1 MPYDNTESRT
11 QAETAFRVSETGTNS
26 SVRRPNQPIRVLY
39 SYPLKIGAGRICHTA
54 WQQVNGLAA
63 AGGDVLLFPGVLHKL
78 VPSTVTVRPTLSRG
92 KFRISYKLLGNMRA
106 LALHDYI
113 VSRRIEKLAGQID
126 VIHTWPDAALR
137 TLKTATRLGIPT
149 VLERPNTHTRYA
161 YETVQRESKRLG
173 VLLPPDNEYA
183 NKVDVLRREEEE
195 YQLADY
201 LLCPSD
207 FVLQTFLDQG
217 FPSAKLMRHQYGY
230 DERAF
235 YPGIDLDVP
244 TKRGFTML
252 FAGDCAVRKG
262 VHFAL
267 EAWLKS
273 PAHRDGT
280 FLIAGN
286 FLPAYAEK
294 LSGMLSHPSVQVL
307 GFRSDVAELMRN
319 SDVFVLPSIE
329 EGSALVTSEARGSG
343 CVLLVSEATG
353 AICEH
358 MQNALVHR
366 VGDVET
372 LSRQISLLHND
383 QAFLDR
389 LRTAS
394 LSSVH
399 EITWAAA
406 GVRLL
411 QVYRNVIAAK
421 GDAVSS
427 PRVRAQEDAEESLQH
442 G

>member
-1 MPYDNTESRT
+1 MKTSVEDEISNSNSDRAERT
-11 QAETAFRVSETGTNS
+11 AGLPGHDGDRV
-26 SVRRPNQPIRVLY
+26 RVLY

-54 WQQVNGLAA
+54 WQQVNGIAA
-63 AGGDVLLFPGVLHKL
+63 AGADVMLFPGVLHKP
-78 VPSTVTVRPTLSRG
+78 VAPTVTVRSTLSRG
-92 KFRISYKLLGNMRA
+92 RFRISYKLVGNMRA

-113 VSRRIEKLAGQID
+113 VSRRIERLAGQID
-126 VIHTWPDAALR
+126 VIHTWPNSALQ
-137 TLKTATRLGIPT
+137 TLKVAVRLGIPT

-161 YETVQRESKRLG
+161 YATVQRESERLEI
-173 VLLPPDNEYA
+173 LLPPDNEYA
-183 NKVDVLRREEEE
+183 NKADVLRKEEEE

-207 FVLQTFLDQG
+207 FVRQTFLDQG
-217 FPSAKLMRHQYGY
+217 FSSVKLLRHQYGY
-230 DERAF
+230 DEKTY
-235 YPGIDLDVP
+235 YPDRNAS
-244 TKRGFTML
+244 TQKKRGLTML

-273 PAHRDGT
+273 SAHHDGT
-280 FLIAGN
+280 FMIAGN

-294 LSGMLSHPSVQVL
+294 LAPMLSHPSVQVL
-307 GFRSDVAELMRN
+307 GFRNDIAELMRK
-319 SDVFVLPSIE
+319 SDVFILPSIE

-353 AICEH
+353 AICKDME
-358 MQNALVHR
+358 NALVHR

-372 LSRQISLLHND
+372 LSRQITLLNED
-383 QAFLDR
+383 RNLLQR

-394 LSSVH
+394 LSSVD

-411 QVYRNVIAAK
+411 QVYR
-421 GDAVSS
+421 DAINGKRNQS
-427 PRVRAQEDAEESLQH
+427 RIDI
-442 G
+442 

>member
-1 MPYDNTESRT
+1 MTYTNTQDRT
-11 QAETAFRVSETGTNS
+11 HDSTAFRVSETRTGIG
-26 SVRRPNQPIRVLY
+26 RHPNQPIRVLY

-54 WQQVNGLAA
+54 WQQVNGVAA
-63 AGGDVLLFPGVLHKL
+63 AGADVLLFPGVLHKP
-78 VPSTVTVRPTLSRG
+78 VAATVTVRPTLSRG
-92 KFRISYKLLGNMRA
+92 KLRISYKLVGIMRA

-113 VSRRIEKLAGQID
+113 VSRRIEKLVGQID
-126 VIHTWPDAALR
+126 IIHTWPDAALQ
-137 TLKTATRLGIPT
+137 TLKTAARLGIPT

-217 FPSAKLMRHQYGY
+217 FPSDKLMRHQYGY
-230 DERAF
+230 DDKA
-235 YPGIDLDVP
+235 YCPGVDPAVQV
-244 TKRGFTML
+244 KRGLTML

-273 PAHRDGT
+273 PAHHDGT
-280 FLIAGN
+280 FMIAGN
-286 FLPAYAEK
+286 FLPAYAGK

-307 GFRSDVAELMRN
+307 GFRNDIPELMRK

-353 AICEH
+353 AICKH
-358 MQNALVHR
+358 MENALVHR

-372 LSRQISLLHND
+372 LSRQISLLHED
-383 QAFLDR
+383 RALLGR

-394 LSSVH
+394 LTSVH
-399 EITWAAA
+399 QITWAAA

-411 QVYRNVIAAK
+411 QVYRDVIVAK
-421 GDAVSS
+421 REGVSPS
-427 PRVRAQEDAEESLQH
+427 IVRAREYTEGSPQH

>member
-1 MPYDNTESRT
+1 
-11 QAETAFRVSETGTNS
+11 
-26 SVRRPNQPIRVLY
+26 
-39 SYPLKIGAGRICHTA
+39 
-54 WQQVNGLAA
+54 
-63 AGGDVLLFPGVLHKL
+63 
-78 VPSTVTVRPTLSRG
+78 
-92 KFRISYKLLGNMRA
+92 MRA
-106 LALHDYI
+106 LALHDHI
-113 VSRRIEKLAGQID
+113 VSRRIEKLVGQID

-137 TLKTATRLGIPT
+137 TLKTAARLGIPT

-183 NKVDVLRREEEE
+183 NKVDVLRKEEEE

-217 FPSAKLMRHQYGY
+217 FPRGRLMRHQYGY
-230 DERAF
+230 DEKAY
-235 YPGIDLDVP
+235 YPDSNP
-244 TKRGFTML
+244 APQTKRGLTVL

-273 PAHRDGT
+273 PAHNDGT
-280 FLIAGN
+280 FMIAGK

-307 GFRSDVAELMRN
+307 GFRNDIPDLMRK

-353 AICEH
+353 AICKH
-358 MQNALVHR
+358 MENALVHG

-372 LSRQISLLHND
+372 LTRHITLLHED
-383 QAFLDR
+383 RALLSR
-389 LRTAS
+389 LRSNS
-394 LSSVH
+394 LSSVR

-411 QVYRNVIAAK
+411 QVYRDVIVAK
-421 GDAVSS
+421 RKAVSRS
-427 PRVRAQEDAEESLQH
+427 YV
-442 G
+442 